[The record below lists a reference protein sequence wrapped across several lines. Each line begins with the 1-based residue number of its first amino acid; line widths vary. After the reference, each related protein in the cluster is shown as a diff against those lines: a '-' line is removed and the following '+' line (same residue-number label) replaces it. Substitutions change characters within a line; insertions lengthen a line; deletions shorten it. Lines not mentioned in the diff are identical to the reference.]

1 MSFKLLARDLEMKS
15 EGVLL
20 KGEHKIAHLIPT
32 LGLLLLLVVEAGSQ
46 EPLRMARIPGVVA
59 AGAIVELVQEGF
71 QFAEGPVVTPD
82 GTLYFTDF
90 AANRIYRMG
99 PKGGIEVFRE
109 GANGA
114 NGLALDSDGTLL
126 AAEMRGK
133 RVIRMDSRGNVTPVA
148 VSTAAG
154 QPFLRPND
162 LIVDR
167 RGGIYFTDPVPED
180 KPGKSFVY
188 YIRPDGRVVLV
199 SDDIRLPNGLTLT
212 LDEKVLLV
220 DDSLGDLLFAFDIQ
234 ADGSARNKRT
244 FARLQ
249 GIPEGK
255 KSIADGMALDRAG
268 RVYVTTLTGV
278 QVFDAS
284 GKYLGT
290 IPVPRQPFNLAFG
303 GQDKRLLY
311 IAAREGLYRLQM
323 LSQGPDRP
331 GK

>member
-1 MSFKLLARDLEMKS
+1 MTNGWNIEMSFKLLARDLEMKS

-188 YIRPDGRVVLV
+188 YIR
-199 SDDIRLPNGLTLT
+199 
-212 LDEKVLLV
+212 
-220 DDSLGDLLFAFDIQ
+220 
-234 ADGSARNKRT
+234 
-244 FARLQ
+244 
-249 GIPEGK
+249 
-255 KSIADGMALDRAG
+255 
-268 RVYVTTLTGV
+268 
-278 QVFDAS
+278 
-284 GKYLGT
+284 
-290 IPVPRQPFNLAFG
+290 
-303 GQDKRLLY
+303 
-311 IAAREGLYRLQM
+311 
-323 LSQGPDRP
+323 
-331 GK
+331 